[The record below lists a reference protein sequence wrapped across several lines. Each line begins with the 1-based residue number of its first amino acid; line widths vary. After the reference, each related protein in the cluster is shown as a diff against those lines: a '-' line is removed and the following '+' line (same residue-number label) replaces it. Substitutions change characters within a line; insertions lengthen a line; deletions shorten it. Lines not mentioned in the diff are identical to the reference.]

1 MPCIHHSDL
10 TNSTFPYISPY
21 FLGRQKTLYITLKSP
36 FPSFFPF
43 SLPIVTTILKF
54 ECVIPCLVLY
64 FYYIYVSHCLNL
76 HFLTTNE
83 FEHFFRYLL
92 TIKGLLLFVSLGLF
106 FFSSFGLFVFCQSS
120 TQSGYKFIVGYMYC
134 KYLLPIHSL
143 ALPWFMVSQGH
154 LKNLRLESQALG
166 KEGLIH
172 YTEICSQVTK
182 LCLTYE

>member
-43 SLPIVTTILKF
+43 SLPIVTTILKL

-64 FYYIYVSHCLNL
+64 FYYMYVSHCLNL

-92 TIKGLLLFVSLGLF
+92 TIKGLLLFVSLVFSF
-106 FFSSFGLFVFCQSS
+106 FLHLGCLSFVS
-120 TQSGYKFIVGYMYC
+120 
-134 KYLLPIHSL
+134 LPHSL
-143 ALPWFMVSQGH
+143 DTNSLLVICIANISSLSIACLCHGLWC
-154 LKNLRLESQALG
+154 LKD
-166 KEGLIH
+166 I
-172 YTEICSQVTK
+172 
-182 LCLTYE
+182 